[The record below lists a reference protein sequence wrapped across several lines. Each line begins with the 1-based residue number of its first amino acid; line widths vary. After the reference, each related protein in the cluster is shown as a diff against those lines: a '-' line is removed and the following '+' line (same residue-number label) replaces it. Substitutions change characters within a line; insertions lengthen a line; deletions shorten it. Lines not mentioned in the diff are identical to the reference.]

1 METKAKQIILYIIFS
16 IMFFV
21 CFIFA
26 YSAKQIHFSHKSGF
40 YDNEF
45 YFSIKSPKNTKI
57 FYTLDS
63 SEPTVNSLTYSK
75 PILIKDASSNP
86 NVFSARSD
94 MTFNNKNTPKS
105 PVDKATILRVCVF
118 DENNNLIKQ
127 DYRIFF
133 VGFKNKKGY
142 KNLPIVSVIMNPEDI
157 IGEENGLLILGKKE
171 NPKEEDCW
179 EDPVSRINFCAM
191 GRSWERQA
199 IIDIFDQNHRK
210 ILLSQKAGIRIK
222 GKKSRLWI
230 QKSMSLFARK
240 EYANS
245 NYFNKNILR
254 KNTKIHN
261 FVLFNGGDD
270 IKTKLREFLIQTV
283 ESKTIK
289 NVATMKMIP
298 CCVFLNGEYWGVYYI
313 TENYNEQYISTVYNI
328 QKQNILIQEKPNY
341 PSYIYEIWDFLGAK
355 MSNLST
361 FFTQTD
367 MSDEKNYKR
376 ACEIIDMESFINYFA
391 TEIYIANSDWPDNNN
406 IMWRTKYKDKNNK
419 YADMKWRWMLFD
431 VNSHATLYAYYNDT
445 IERAIKLS
453 PIFKSLI
460 RNKTFREKFKQR
472 IYYLE
477 TKVYTP
483 KKMNKLIDKWLVLM
497 KEPIIKSK
505 DRFQENKSRQ
515 FINEE
520 IRGIRIFFERRP
532 EYINRYIDK
541 HMPD

>member
-1 METKAKQIILYIIFS
+1 MDTKAKQIILYIIFS

-63 SEPTVNSLTYSK
+63 SEPTVNSPIYSK

-179 EDPVSRINFCAM
+179 EAPVSRINFCAM

-199 IIDIFDQNHRK
+199 IIDIFDQNQKPEELLSIFISYQKDELFFLLDGDLKEINSLCDYWDDRIRVFTILNGKSKAIHKLKYNIVQLIVYSGDTPDKNREGNLLISRK
-210 ILLSQKAGIRIK
+210 IIIKGDMTDKEQIVIDDDEVIELPFHMIPTDEFASDEEQMKRLSQLLPEDEDLLALMEKQ
-222 GKKSRLWI
+222 
-230 QKSMSLFARK
+230 QKRVNRK
-240 EYANS
+240 EKEGVQNAE
-245 NYFNKNILR
+245 
-254 KNTKIHN
+254 
-261 FVLFNGGDD
+261 
-270 IKTKLREFLIQTV
+270 REL
-283 ESKTIK
+283 
-289 NVATMKMIP
+289 
-298 CCVFLNGEYWGVYYI
+298 
-313 TENYNEQYISTVYNI
+313 
-328 QKQNILIQEKPNY
+328 
-341 PSYIYEIWDFLGAK
+341 
-355 MSNLST
+355 
-361 FFTQTD
+361 
-367 MSDEKNYKR
+367 
-376 ACEIIDMESFINYFA
+376 
-391 TEIYIANSDWPDNNN
+391 
-406 IMWRTKYKDKNNK
+406 
-419 YADMKWRWMLFD
+419 
-431 VNSHATLYAYYNDT
+431 
-445 IERAIKLS
+445 
-453 PIFKSLI
+453 
-460 RNKTFREKFKQR
+460 
-472 IYYLE
+472 
-477 TKVYTP
+477 
-483 KKMNKLIDKWLVLM
+483 
-497 KEPIIKSK
+497 
-505 DRFQENKSRQ
+505 
-515 FINEE
+515 
-520 IRGIRIFFERRP
+520 
-532 EYINRYIDK
+532 
-541 HMPD
+541 